1 MHHLGC
7 AEGFTKDLK
16 GAIQTNQFDGL
27 LVFLHGPG
35 HCNCKPLKRTGEDN
49 NIKVEVLSYLTNRQS
64 PGGSKTY
71 EMQEVLKLGLLL

>member
-1 MHHLGC
+1 M
-7 AEGFTKDLK
+7 
-16 GAIQTNQFDGL
+16 
-27 LVFLHGPG
+27 FLHGPG
-35 HCNCKPLKRTGEDN
+35 HCNCKPLKRTPLKRTGEDN